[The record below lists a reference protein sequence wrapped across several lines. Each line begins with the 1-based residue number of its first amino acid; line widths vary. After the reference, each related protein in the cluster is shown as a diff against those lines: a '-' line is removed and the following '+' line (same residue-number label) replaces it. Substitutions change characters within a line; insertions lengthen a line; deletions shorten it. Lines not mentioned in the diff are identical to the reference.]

1 MDMKLVLVAI
11 ALGLT
16 KVANADNLDVNQ
28 QGNNFEISVLQTTG
42 DNLLQGSVIGDSNKI
57 NSIQS
62 GGASA
67 SFSIENAG
75 GPVNLTIQQ
84 NDSTDSVSVTKICTD
99 PAGCS
104 ISVNQN

>member
-1 MDMKLVLVAI
+1 MKQVLVLIV
-11 ALGLT
+11 LGLI
-16 KVANADNLDVNQ
+16 KVASADNLNITQ
-28 QGNNFEISVLQTTG
+28 QGDDFEISVLQTTG

-57 NSIQS
+57 DSTQS

-67 SFSIENAG
+67 SFSIENSG
-75 GPVNLTIQQ
+75 GPVNLSIQQ

-104 ISVNQN
+104 ISINQN